1 MILVPLALVVVEKRQ
16 RTEMNPTKLAE
27 LQASILGRGL
37 LHPPVMWFRTGD
49 GKWVLSVGERRLRA
63 IQGLAKDG
71 KTFKVASGE
80 DCAPGYI
87 PVTPLGD
94 YLDEIGRFEAEFDEN
109 VAREDIS
116 WQDRVQALADLHK
129 MRLASNPQQT
139 FVATGKEVAERGG
152 VHTSPVSARV
162 AVSDAVT
169 IAEHLADPAILNA
182 RNQHEAMALI
192 IRKEEARVNAEL
204 IKRKLILMQQKPS
217 LEVRHGDLFTILP
230 ILAIDPVDLIL
241 CDPPYGMDASGPGF
255 RSRTIHHHN
264 YTDDPDTARAIAR
277 AILVEGFKLTK
288 PRANIFMFGAI
299 EFFDWW
305 KNTAANLGWVPF
317 TRPLIWCKS
326 ESEGLAP
333 WGGSGPRIT
342 TEFIFYATK
351 GQRGLNASPIDVFRI
366 KRVPR
371 NERIHAAEKPVE
383 LLTQL
388 IECSTIPGELVL
400 DPCCGSGSTLVACRE
415 SKRRGLGIE
424 KAETYFNIA
433 MQNVH
438 GTGSGNGTIP
448 GNQGTGE
455 RADSPSGGVVG

>member
-1 MILVPLALVVVEKRQ
+1 MILIPLASVVVEKRQ
-16 RTEMNPTKLAE
+16 RTEMNPTKLTE

-37 LHPPVMWFRTGD
+37 LHPPVMWSRPD

-63 IQGLAKDG
+63 IQGIARDG
-71 KTFKVASGE
+71 HTFKVASGE
-80 DCAPGYI
+80 DCPPGQI
-87 PVTPLGD
+87 PITPLGD

-116 WQDRVQALADLHK
+116 WQDRVQALADLHR
-129 MRLASNPQQT
+129 MRLASNPAQT

-152 VHTSPVSARV
+152 VFKSPISARV

-169 IAEHLADPAILNA
+169 IAEHLTDPAILNA
-182 RNQHEAMALI
+182 RNQNEAMALI
-192 IRKEEARVNAEL
+192 IRKQEAGVVAEL
-204 IKRKLILMQQKPS
+204 IKRKLIAMSAKPN
-217 LEVRHGDLFTILP
+217 LEVRHGDLFQILP
-230 ILAIDPVDLIL
+230 ALDIDPVDLIL
-241 CDPPYGMDASGPGF
+241 CDPPYGVDASGSGF

-277 AILVEGFKLTK
+277 TILTEGFKLCK

-305 KNTAANLGWVPF
+305 KNTAGNLGWVPF

-383 LLTQL
+383 LLVQL

-415 SKRRGLGIE
+415 SKRMGLGIE
-424 KAETYFNIA
+424 KSETYFNIA

-438 GTGSGNGTIP
+438 TGKGTLP
-448 GNQGTGE
+448 GNEGSEG
-455 RADSPSGGVVG
+455 RADSPSG

>member
-1 MILVPLALVVVEKRQ
+1 MKLIPLASVVVEKRQ
-16 RTEMNPTKLAE
+16 RSEMNPQKLTE

-37 LHPPVMWFRTGD
+37 LHPPVMWERPD
-49 GKWVLSVGERRLRA
+49 GKWVLSVGERRFRA
-63 IQGLAKDG
+63 IQNIAQAG
-71 KTFKVASGE
+71 KFFKAASGE
-80 DCAPGYI
+80 DVSPGLI
-87 PVTPLGD
+87 PITPLGE

-109 VAREDIS
+109 IVREDIS

-129 MRLASNPQQT
+129 MRLAANPKQT
-139 FVATGKEVAERGG
+139 FVATAREVSERGG
-152 VHTSPVSARV
+152 GASPEWARV

-169 IAEHLADPAILNA
+169 VAAHLDDPAIALA

-192 IRKEEARVNAEL
+192 LRKEEAKINAEL
-204 IKRKLILMQQKPS
+204 IKRNLIQMSSKPT
-217 LEVRHGDLFTILP
+217 LELRHGDLFTILP
-230 ILAIDPVDLIL
+230 ALDIDPVDLVL
-241 CDPPYGMDASGPGF
+241 CDPPYGMDASASGY
-255 RSRTIHHHN
+255 RSRTVHHHN
-264 YTDDPDTARAIAR
+264 YLDDPETARSVAR
-277 AILVEGFKLTK
+277 TILTEGFKLTK
-288 PRANIFMFGAI
+288 PRANIFMFGTI
-299 EFFDWW
+299 ELFDWW
-305 KNTAANLGWVPF
+305 KQTASNLGWVPF
-317 TRPLIWCKS
+317 MRPLIWAKS

-371 NERIHAAEKPVE
+371 NERLHAAEKPVE
-383 LLTQL
+383 LLREL

-415 SKRRGLGIE
+415 AKRRAFGIE

-438 GTGSGNGTIP
+438 GSESGKADGKATSAKEP
-448 GNQGTGE
+448 VLGN
-455 RADSPSGGVVG
+455 